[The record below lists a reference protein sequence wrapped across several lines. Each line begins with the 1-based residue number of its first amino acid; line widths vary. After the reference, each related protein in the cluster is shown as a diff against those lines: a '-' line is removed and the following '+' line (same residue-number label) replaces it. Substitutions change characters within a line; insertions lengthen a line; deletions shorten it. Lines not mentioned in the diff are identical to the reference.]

1 MVTGRRSGQ
10 IRLRTIHIGIAA
22 SLVAALA
29 VFWSPQSL
37 PDGPRE
43 RFFDQLTQIVPPPV
57 SGQVLVVDIDRASL
71 QSMGLPG
78 WQRAQTAAV
87 LEIIASGKPKVI
99 AFDLVFSNACD
110 PASAANA
117 ALAEALS
124 KAPSVLGFLI
134 SQDATT
140 LPYPRPALAYQ
151 REMQVPDLW
160 FIDSSE
166 HSCDLFQDQARSSAA
181 SFLVGDSDSRV
192 RRIQAFSILNR
203 FAYPALAIEA
213 TRISLGKDVQ
223 AIVSGN
229 PLRLKLAGHIYSL
242 PDDGSLRFAA
252 STAAMMARRTISA
265 GDILEGKIA
274 PALFTGK
281 TVFLGSS
288 LPNLGG
294 LRSSAAMPL
303 APSVQIHADLAE
315 GLMTDSIPV
324 RGREFKRYEALFVL
338 LTGLMMAQVAS
349 SRRPLAIAAFGSGM
363 ILMSFGLAITLY
375 ATNRFL
381 VDGIT
386 IAIALVFIL
395 SVTSYTQFAHVRR
408 MESVARQRFGQYL
421 PKSVVARYLDN
432 PDMQRMEGEE
442 RQVTALFTD
451 IEDFSP
457 LSRIVGPQVLIRL
470 LDVYLADVT
479 RLVADH
485 GGMVD
490 KIVGDAVH
498 AFFNAPEDLPD
509 HVTRA
514 ASCAIAIR
522 THTETLRRQA
532 PFAEHGFGRTR
543 IGIETGTVIFGEV
556 GSGGKLDFTAH
567 GDAINLAAR
576 LQEANKALGTS
587 ICIGPA
593 AGTQMKLPVISLGNH
608 SIRGFGTME
617 LFTLPG

>member
-1 MVTGRRSGQ
+1 LATGQRSGQ
-10 IRLRTIHIGIAA
+10 MRLRTIHIGIAA
-22 SLVAALA
+22 SLMAALT
-29 VFWSPQSL
+29 VFWMPQSL
-37 PDGPRE
+37 LEGPRE
-43 RFFDQLTQIVPPPV
+43 WFFDQLTQIVPVPET
-57 SGQVLVVDIDRASL
+57 GDVLVVDIDRASL
-71 QSMGLPG
+71 QSPG
-78 WQRAQTAAV
+78 QPHWQRGQTAA
-87 LEIIASGKPKVI
+87 LLDMIASGKPKVI
-99 AFDLVFSNACD
+99 AIDLVFSSQCD
-110 PASAANA
+110 PTLADNV
-117 ALAEALS
+117 ALAQALS
-124 KAPSVLGFLI
+124 KAPAVLGFLI

-140 LPYPRPALAYQ
+140 LPYPRPAIAYQ
-151 REMQVPDLW
+151 REMRVPDLW
-160 FIDSSE
+160 FIDGSE
-166 HSCDLFQDQARSSAA
+166 HSCDLFQDQASASAA

-192 RRIQAFSILNR
+192 RRIQAFSILNK
-203 FAYPALAIEA
+203 FAYPALAVEA
-213 TRISLGKDVQ
+213 ARFSFGKDVQ
-223 AIVSGN
+223 TVVSGKL
-229 PLRLKLAGHIYSL
+229 PKLKLADHIYSL
-242 PDDGSLRFAA
+242 SEDGSLRFAA
-252 STAAMMARRTISA
+252 SSAAMMARRTISA

-274 PALFTGK
+274 PDLFGGK

-303 APSVQIHADLAE
+303 VPSVQIHADLAQ

-324 RGREFKRYEALFVL
+324 RNVEFKRYEALFVL
-338 LTGLMMAQVAS
+338 AAGLSMALVAS
-349 SRRPLAIAAFGSGM
+349 RWRPLAIAGFGVGM
-363 ILMSFGLAITLY
+363 MIMSAALAIALY
-375 ATNRFL
+375 AATRFL

-386 IAIALVFIL
+386 TAIALGFVLTI
-395 SVTSYTQFAHVRR
+395 TSYAQFAHVRR

-432 PDMQRMEGEE
+432 PDMARMEGEE

-451 IEDFSP
+451 IEGFST
-457 LSRIVGPQVLIRL
+457 LSRSMDPKLLVSL
-470 LDVYLADVT
+470 LDLYFADVT

-522 THTETLRRQA
+522 DLTEAQRKQS
-532 PFAEHGFGRTR
+532 PFAEHAFGRTR

-576 LQEANKALGTS
+576 LQEANKELGTS

-593 AGTQMKLPVISLGNH
+593 AGAQVTLPVTSLGH
-608 SIRGFGTME
+608 HDIRGFGTME
-617 LFTLPG
+617 LFTLPD

>member
-1 MVTGRRSGQ
+1 VAGLRRPGPF
-10 IRLRTIHIGIAA
+10 RLHTIHIGIAA

-29 VFWSPQSL
+29 VFWNPQTFL
-37 PDGPRE
+37 EGPRE
-43 RFFDQLTQIVPPPV
+43 WFFDQLTQIVPAPAMDE
-57 SGQVLVVDIDRASL
+57 VLVVDIDRASL
-71 QSMGLPG
+71 PSNGEPG
-78 WQRAQTAAV
+78 WQRGQTAQL
-87 LEIIASGKPKVI
+87 LEKIASGNPRVI
-99 AFDLVFSNACD
+99 AIDLVFSNQCD
-110 PASAANA
+110 PALPGNV
-117 ALAEALS
+117 ALANALS
-124 KAPSVLGFLI
+124 KAPAVLGFLI

-140 LPYPRPALAYQ
+140 LPYPRPTLAYQ

-160 FIDSSE
+160 FIDGAE
-166 HSCDLFQDQARSSAA
+166 HSCTLFQDQARSSAA

-203 FAYPALAIEA
+203 FAYPALAVEA
-213 TRISLGKDVQ
+213 ARFSLGKDVQ
-223 AIVSGN
+223 TIVSGK
-229 PLRLKLAGHIYSL
+229 PPKLKLADHIYSL
-242 PDDGSLRFAA
+242 SEDGSLRFSAGNAA
-252 STAAMMARRTISA
+252 IMARRTLSA
-265 GDILEGKIA
+265 DDILKGKIP
-274 PALFTGK
+274 PARFGGK
-281 TVFLGSS
+281 TVFVGSS

-303 APSVQIHADLAE
+303 VPSVQIHADLAA
-315 GLMTDSIPV
+315 GLISDSIPV
-324 RGREFKRYEALFVL
+324 REGEFKRYEALFVL
-338 LTGLMMAQVAS
+338 LAGLMMARVAS
-349 SRRPLAIAAFGSGM
+349 RWRPLAIAGFGAFMM
-363 ILMSFGLAITLY
+363 ILSFALAIILY
-375 ATNRFL
+375 ATTRFL
-381 VDGIT
+381 ADGIT
-386 IAIALVFIL
+386 IAIALGFIL
-395 SVTSYTQFAHVRR
+395 AVTSYTQFSHVRR

-421 PKSVVARYLDN
+421 PRSVVARYLDN
-432 PDMQRMEGEE
+432 PDMLRMEGEE

-457 LSRIVGPQVLIRL
+457 LSRNVGPQVLIRL
-470 LDVYLADVT
+470 LDVYFAEVT

-509 HVTRA
+509 HVNRA
-514 ASCAIAIR
+514 VLCAVAIR
-522 THTETLRRQA
+522 NLTQDLCKQS

-576 LQEANKALGTS
+576 LQEANKALGTH

-593 AGTQMKLPVISLGNH
+593 AATQAGLPLDSLGEH
-608 SIRGFGTME
+608 DIRGFGTMK